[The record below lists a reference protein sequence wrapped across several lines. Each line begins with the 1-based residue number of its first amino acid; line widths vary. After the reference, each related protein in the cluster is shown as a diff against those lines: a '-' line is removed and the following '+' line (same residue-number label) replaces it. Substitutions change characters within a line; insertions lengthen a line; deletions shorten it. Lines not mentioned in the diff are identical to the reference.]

1 MSLLH
6 LSTQDFFSL
15 VRKCRM
21 EKDLVQALRLHH
33 AFMSQSGLEGHA
45 SHLVLVLIELGSV
58 CHAQQV
64 FDRMAHRDELLW
76 NALIAG
82 YVKHNEPQ
90 HALSLYQIMHEKQDH
105 HIRPSAYTLVALLK
119 GCATLKDLNTG
130 HRIHVEIARRGF
142 LENNIFIG
150 CSLVDMYA
158 KCGYLSIAHEVFKGL
173 PIRDVVSWNALI
185 TGYAEL
191 GCGKEAIDCL
201 EQMRH
206 ERISGNAVTL
216 VCGLKSCG
224 SIGYIVKGQEI
235 H

>member
-158 KCGYLSIAHEVFKGL
+158 KCGLLARAQEVFDNL
-173 PIRDVVSWNALI
+173 PYRDVVSWNALI
-185 TGYAEL
+185 TGYADYGHDE
-191 GCGKEAIDCL
+191 EALQCF
-201 EQMRH
+201 EQMQL
-206 ERISGNAVTL
+206 EGVLADAVTF
-216 VCGLKSCG
+216 VCSLKAC
-224 SIGYIVKGQEI
+224 
-235 H
+235 